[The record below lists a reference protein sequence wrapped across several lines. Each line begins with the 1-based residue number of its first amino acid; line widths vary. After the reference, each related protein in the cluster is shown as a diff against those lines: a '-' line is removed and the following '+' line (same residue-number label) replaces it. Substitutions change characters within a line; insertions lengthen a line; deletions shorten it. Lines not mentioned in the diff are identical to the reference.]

1 MINSNIWLKVKMK
14 VTQLCLTLCN
24 PMDYI
29 VRGILQARILHFSR
43 VSSQYRDQTQVSSIA
58 SRFLTSW
65 ATWESQEYRVGS
77 SNNQIVLSESII
89 WLFELIKQKKARKLF
104 YKYACLITCIT
115 CITPALCIESRT
127 ECATYKTNQIMA
139 YVNEWMTRW
148 VKNESLFR
156 PHMVALLESCKDMV
170 NTMSNENS
178 ESTV

>member
-1 MINSNIWLKVKMK
+1 MIAPFSLCLLLSKSNLYLWYTLLEWISFKRTMINSNSWLKVKMK

-115 CITPALCIESRT
+115 CITLHYSQLHYILIIIT
-127 ECATYKTNQIMA
+127 ILYIFLYKFS
-139 YVNEWMTRW
+139 
-148 VKNESLFR
+148 K
-156 PHMVALLESCKDMV
+156 LEGKCQ
-170 NTMSNENS
+170 
-178 ESTV
+178 